1 MQTRRNVAKLD
12 LYNWIRPI
20 LAVYLSGIIDT
31 PLFIVLVFGLGEE
44 ITIITFPFVLIC
56 LVLVTLLIFLNVFLS
71 ELRFVIFRTISI
83 TVMLIISVII
93 IVFYI

>member
-31 PLFIVLVFGLGEE
+31 PLFIVLVFGLG
-44 ITIITFPFVLIC
+44 
-56 LVLVTLLIFLNVFLS
+56 
-71 ELRFVIFRTISI
+71 
-83 TVMLIISVII
+83 
-93 IVFYI
+93 Y